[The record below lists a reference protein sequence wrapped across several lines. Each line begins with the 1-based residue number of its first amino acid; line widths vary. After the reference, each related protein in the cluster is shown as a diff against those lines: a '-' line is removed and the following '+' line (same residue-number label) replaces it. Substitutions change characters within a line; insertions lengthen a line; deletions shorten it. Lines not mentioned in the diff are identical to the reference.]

1 MKRRTFLLQSGVG
14 LAVAALPGLAQAP
27 KVLEGAGVSRET
39 HTATTTAKG
48 VHGPIVHPGILQ
60 TRADLGFMK
69 ARIKAGEEPW
79 KSAWD
84 RLLAEPGASLDFQP
98 KPFIH
103 IIRGAYGAGQKG
115 GAELTASTGAVN
127 SHVLQWCVTGSEAHA
142 RKAIEILDAWS
153 STLADFF
160 ENDAMLLAGWTG
172 GELCNAAEI
181 LRATYPGWNGE
192 SITQFKKMLL
202 TVYVPLLRGFYPEA
216 NGNWDAA
223 IMYTMLSIGIFCENR
238 PMMEE
243 VYHHY
248 RVGPVNS
255 GITRYIYPS
264 GQCEEST
271 RDQGHVQLGLGYLA
285 RTALVA
291 WNQGVDLFSEAD
303 NRLALGYEYT
313 AKFMLGEEVPV
324 FGKISE
330 EARGRFSDIYEG
342 VLQHYR
348 HEKHI
353 AMPYTEQAAAKAL
366 PGSRSVISLFRGD
379 RGGAPAKMLP
389 TPAPS
394 KIAAMAGA
402 QAKATGEALIA
413 SINVTA
419 GQPIQEALDRLA
431 ASGGGALSL
440 GPGVHTLPDT
450 LRVPSGVTIM
460 GTGKDC
466 VLFLDPEKKE
476 AEAAMVNGA
485 PDLHDVVLRDFVIEG
500 AQTPQTPRD
509 PNSDVQKRRPQHG
522 PIRGGIVFLADEKAV
537 MRKLRFEHITVR
549 NCTYSAVEI
558 FDAEQIDIVNCD
570 FSSSGGLVPP
580 GTGKNHNLKLNHVS
594 RTNIIGTRLCDS
606 MWGNG
611 VAVSFGRDVAIRDCE
626 IARNALDG
634 IRLAECQ
641 RVTVEASLAEGNG
654 GAGIAQQT
662 WMEGNKG
669 VVLRNNILRNN
680 VIF

>member
-1 MKRRTFLLQSGVG
+1 MKRRTFLLQSGAG
-14 LAVAALPGLAQAP
+14 LAAATLPGLSQAP
-27 KVLEGAGVSRET
+27 KALEGASAPRES
-39 HTATTTAKG
+39 HTAASTAKG

-60 TRADLGFMK
+60 TRADLEFMK

-84 RLLAEPGASLDFQP
+84 RLLAEPNSSLDFKPQP
-98 KPFIH
+98 FVH

-115 GAELTASTGAVN
+115 GVELTASTGAVN
-127 SHVLQWCVTGSEAHA
+127 SHVLQWYVTGNEAHA

-172 GELCNAAEI
+172 GELCNSAEI
-181 LRATYPGWNGE
+181 LRATYPAWRGE

-202 TVYVPLLRGFYPEA
+202 TVYVPLLRMFYPEA

-223 IMYTMLSIGIFCENR
+223 IMDAMLSIGIFCENR
-238 PMMEE
+238 QMMEE
-243 VYHHY
+243 VYRHY

-255 GITRYIYPS
+255 GITRYIYPN

-271 RDQGHVQLGLGYLA
+271 RDQGHTQLGLGYLA
-285 RTALVA
+285 RTAIVA
-291 WNQGVDLFSEAD
+291 WNQGVDLFAEAD

-330 EARGRFSDIYEG
+330 DSRGHFGDIYEG

-348 HEKHI
+348 YEKHM

-366 PGSRSVISLFRGD
+366 PRSRSVISLFRGD
-379 RGGAPAKMLP
+379 RGGAAGKLLPA
-389 TPAPS
+389 PAPS
-394 KIAAMAGA
+394 MIAAMAGA
-402 QAKATGEALIA
+402 QANPTGGAPTA
-413 SINVTA
+413 SISVAA
-419 GQPIQEALDRLA
+419 GQSIQEALDRLA
-431 ASGGGALSL
+431 ASGGGVLSL
-440 GPGVHTLPDT
+440 GAGLHTLPDT
-450 LRVPSGVTIM
+450 LRVPSGVTM
-460 GTGKDC
+460 VGTGRGC
-466 VLFLDPEKKE
+466 ELFLDPEKKE
-476 AEAAMVNGA
+476 AEAAMVNA
-485 PDLHDVVLRDFVIEG
+485 TPDLHDVVLRDFVIEG
-500 AQTPQTPRD
+500 AQTPQTSRD
-509 PNSDVQKRRPQHG
+509 PNSDVQRRRPQHG
-522 PIRGGIVFLADEKAV
+522 PTRAGIVFLADKKAV

-558 FDAEQIDIVNCD
+558 FSAEQIDIVNCD

-594 RTNIIGTRLCDS
+594 RTNITGTRLSDS

-634 IRLAECQ
+634 VRLAECE
-641 RVTVEASLAEGNG
+641 RVAIEASLAEGNG

-669 VVLRNNILRNN
+669 VVLRNNTLRNN
-680 VIF
+680 VIS